1 MESWYR
7 LAVGAL
13 CVWRVTHLLH
23 AEDGPWDVFVKLRRA
38 VGDGAVGRLLDCFY
52 CASVWVAIPVA
63 AVLGDGWR
71 DRLLLVPALS
81 AAAIL
86 AERATVR
93 PAAPAPAPVW
103 YHEEEAKDVVLR
115 KEADGAGYDD
125 GRAPGA

>member
-13 CVWRVTHLLH
+13 CVWRVTHLLQ
-23 AEDGPWDVFVKLRRA
+23 AEDGPWDVIVKLRRA
-38 VGDGAVGRLLDCFY
+38 VGNGMVGRLLDCFY
-52 CASVWVAIPVA
+52 CASVWVAMPFA

-86 AERATVR
+86 AERVTAR
-93 PAAPAPAPVW
+93 PPAPAPVW

-115 KEADGAGYDD
+115 KEADGAGYGD
-125 GRAPGA
+125 GRASHA

>member
-13 CVWRVTHLLH
+13 CVWRVTHLLQ

-38 VGDGAVGRLLDCFY
+38 AGDGAIGRLLDCFY
-52 CASVWVAIPVA
+52 CASVWVATPFA
-63 AVLGDGWR
+63 AVLGDGWG

-86 AERATVR
+86 AERATAR
-93 PAAPAPAPVW
+93 PATPAPVW
-103 YHEEEAKDVVLR
+103 YHEQEASDVVLR
-115 KEADGAGYDD
+115 KEADGSGYDD